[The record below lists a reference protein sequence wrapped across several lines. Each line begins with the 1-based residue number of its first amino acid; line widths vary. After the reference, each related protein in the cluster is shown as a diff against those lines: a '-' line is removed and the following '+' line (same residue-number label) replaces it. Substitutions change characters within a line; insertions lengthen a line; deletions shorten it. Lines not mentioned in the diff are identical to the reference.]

1 MKNPIQDFITYL
13 SEFGTMG
20 FVIFL
25 VCVFIL
31 FALIL
36 SVIILS
42 FNNKDLKKKVKLLKK
57 DNENKEKEIA
67 KVHEKNNGIVKISE
81 KNSYD
86 EELHEEIK
94 KVPTK
99 SNDERTFSVKRSE
112 EPLKV
117 KPLKVTDIKPINRES
132 IPVSNEEKTERP
144 VRIIQDRYEDEQ
156 DILKLDEEPIK
167 LEPKAIKDE
176 DYEDEYYDNLNN
188 DGNVSFVEEISKRIE
203 KELEPKAIDLTDYE
217 QQQEDQAVISYKELL
232 RNKDTRIDED
242 DENIEEKIMH
252 EMDYDLTK
260 SDDDEFLEEL
270 KSFRNDL

>member
-20 FVIFL
+20 FIIFL

-36 SVIILS
+36 SVVILG
-42 FNNKDLKKKVKLLKK
+42 FNNKELKKKVKSLKK
-57 DNENKEKEIA
+57 ENETKSKEI
-67 KVHEKNNGIVKISE
+67 KEVIEKNEGIVKIPP
-81 KNSYD
+81 KK
-86 EELHEEIK
+86 EEPIK
-94 KVPTK
+94 KDIPHYEEA
-99 SNDERTFSVKRSE
+99 SHHDERTFSIKRSD

-117 KPLKVTDIKPINRES
+117 KPLKVSDIKPVKKEE
-132 IPVSNEEKTERP
+132 IPVQKNDTMEKP
-144 VRIIQDRYEDEQ
+144 IRIIQDRYEDEQ
-156 DILKLDEEPIK
+156 DLLKLDEDPVK
-167 LEPKAIKDE
+167 LEPRTIRE
-176 DYEDEYYDNLNN
+176 PDYEDEYYDSVNQ

-232 RNKDTRIDED
+232 RNKDSRGDYED
-242 DENIEEKIMH
+242 NIEEKIMH
-252 EMDYDLTK
+252 EMDYDLTR